1 MSFDLRFMIADRYSL
16 IIKYLGMALMAV
28 GAMLLAVCK
37 LAGWQSNGEL
47 ITGLLLVVLG
57 YILHLWLQKRGQKY

>member
-1 MSFDLRFMIADRYSL
+1 MIWELRFMIAERYSL

-28 GAMLLAVCK
+28 GAMLLVVCK

-57 YILHLWLQKRGQKY
+57 YILHLWLQKQGQKY

>member
-1 MSFDLRFMIADRYSL
+1 MTALKRYG
-16 IIKYLGMALMAV
+16 GMALMSV
-28 GAMLLAVCK
+28 GAMLLMVCK

-57 YILHLWLQKRGQKY
+57 YMLHLWLQKRGQKY

>member
-1 MSFDLRFMIADRYSL
+1 
-16 IIKYLGMALMAV
+16 MALMAV

-47 ITGLLLVVLG
+47 LVGLLLVVSG